1 MNYTLFL
8 PFMKK
13 KNSMQAKS
21 YSRVESFFSL
31 HKPCQIMSSLEASI
45 LTLTKSKYPF
55 DETVLLF

>member
-1 MNYTLFL
+1 
-8 PFMKK
+8 
-13 KNSMQAKS
+13 MQAKS